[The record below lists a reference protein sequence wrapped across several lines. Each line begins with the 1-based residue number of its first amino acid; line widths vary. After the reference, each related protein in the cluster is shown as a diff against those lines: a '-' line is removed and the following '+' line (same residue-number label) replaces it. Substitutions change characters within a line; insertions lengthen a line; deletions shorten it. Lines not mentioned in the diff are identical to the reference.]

1 MLLTKP
7 IITMKKFK
15 KLLTLSL
22 LLITIIACSSDD
34 SSTTEDNQ
42 AIIIGTWKY
51 TSSSTNGVADAVDT
65 CDLLNTLV
73 ITSNQVTITEY
84 WGVNCA
90 ETDSF
95 TISYTISGNIITTT
109 EEGESYTS
117 EILTLNETTL
127 SIKDVDEGDIY
138 IETYTRQ

>member
-7 IITMKKFK
+7 IIMKNLKR
-15 KLLTLSL
+15 LLTLSL

-42 AIIIGTWKY
+42 ASIIGTWKF
-51 TSSSTNGVADAVDT
+51 TSSSTNGVADDVDT

-73 ITSNQVTITEY
+73 ITSNQVTVTEY
-84 WGVNCA
+84 WGENCV
-90 ETDSF
+90 ETDTF
-95 TISYTISGNIITTT
+95 TISYTISGNIITIT
-109 EEGESYTS
+109 EGGETYTS
-117 EILTLNETTL
+117 EITTLNATTL